1 MTVSVAIKDLTEKRI
16 ASQYAIKICFSGKI
30 SPKGSGARYS
40 DHSRCPKNTTSGVLR
55 KDPFLHD
62 FLVIV
67 NILLFV
73 SELVYFDWVLL
84 CGSTKNIFHIVFRR
98 HFVANIFICD

>member
-1 MTVSVAIKDLTEKRI
+1 MPSRYALVVKFLPKDPVPDTLIT
-16 ASQYAIKICFSGKI
+16 A
-30 SPKGSGARYS
+30 GAQ
-40 DHSRCPKNTTSGVLR
+40 KNTTSGVLR

>member
-1 MTVSVAIKDLTEKRI
+1 MPLKYELVVKFLLKDPVPDTLIT
-16 ASQYAIKICFSGKI
+16 AGAQKI
-30 SPKGSGARYS
+30 
-40 DHSRCPKNTTSGVLR
+40 TTSGVLR

-73 SELVYFDWVLL
+73 SGLVYFD
-84 CGSTKNIFHIVFRR
+84 
-98 HFVANIFICD
+98 